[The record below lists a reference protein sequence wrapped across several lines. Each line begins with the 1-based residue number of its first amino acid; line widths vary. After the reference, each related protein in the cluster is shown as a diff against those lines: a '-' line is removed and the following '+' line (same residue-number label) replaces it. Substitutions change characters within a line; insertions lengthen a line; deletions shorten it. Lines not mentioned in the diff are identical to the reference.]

1 MTKKKKII
9 ISSCIV
15 GVILLGVILTLILVN
30 IKRFDMHA
38 TDKFDYNNH
47 TTLNVIERDT
57 TYIYEDSGTL
67 YKGGTEIIENRT
79 TNKYGLYSYIQNK
92 NVVEPI
98 YDSIV
103 HIEGNTT
110 TTKDYFRCNLAS
122 ASNNEII
129 IDENGEN
136 VSFLT
141 YDESTQ
147 TTLSEIKTRTID
159 LSQSKNSVK
168 SKITKKYHNE
178 SIKVNRASLITG
190 NTYNCCYTDGETY
203 TYEVWELQT
212 TDNLTYINLYEIIDG
227 KHVLV
232 QTLNN
237 QLGVSLE
244 SQNLELMF
252 LTDGTPILLNTKQI
266 AYNSQ
271 LQAIEYEI
279 YDINFNL
286 KGSSQINTNVIYN
299 LVPGCSTIHLQGN
312 ALQKIEFTRVGD
324 SLIFQTKMEATEDKY
339 DYFEV
344 DTLGTK
350 YYTLNTFK
358 LNLKNCDI
366 TEVSFDYY
374 IEDATTAFNTKTI
387 LLAVR
392 KIRNKQLSAYEN
404 LLINERFQTKTIDY
418 SFSAITQITNNR
430 FITYSLD
437 SEGNKYNFNLIDKNY
452 NIITHLEDFQDI
464 YATSNAIIVTDNTT
478 AYICNLDGIVVK
490 KISKSEFT
498 YLFDEHYYLISKNV
512 KSESGTYT
520 EYYLEELGL
529 TKENALYSK
538 NSSEYYINGTSV
550 DYVKRINEEFA
561 TLILSATANGDG
573 TYNYSVYNVNG
584 TLLATITGMEDKN
597 LDYDCLYSDDNNVV
611 LKLGTKYLVLDR

>member
-9 ISSCIV
+9 ISSCVV

-57 TYIYEDSGTL
+57 TYTYTDIGTL
-67 YKGGTEIIENRT
+67 YKGGTEIRMKST

-129 IDENGEN
+129 MDENGEK

-212 TDNLTYINLYEIIDG
+212 TDNLTYINLYEIVDG

-252 LTDGTPILLNTKQI
+252 LTDGTPILLNTKPI
-266 AYNSQ
+266 LYNSQ

-286 KGSSQINTNVIYN
+286 KGSSQINK
-299 LVPGCSTIHLQGN
+299 N
-312 ALQKIEFTRVGD
+312 AFSKLTFGAIATRVGD

-538 NSSEYYINGTSV
+538 KGSDEDAVYYINGTWV
-550 DYVKRINEEFA
+550 ANVKLINDEFA
-561 TLILSATANGDG
+561 TLILSATGNGDG

-584 TLLATITGMEDKN
+584 TLLATITGMEDEN